1 MRGTEWEGCSS
12 SVMQFYFLREGGV
25 EVICWGQ
32 GMACGE
38 WEQSEIAIWGPG
50 VKAHQDNKGLSGKTE
65 KQAET
70 ADHESGEMLLQT
82 K

>member
-1 MRGTEWEGCSS
+1 MRSS
-12 SVMQFYFLREGGV
+12 AGARDGLR
-25 EVICWGQ
+25 
-32 GMACGE
+32 E
-38 WEQSEIAIWGPG
+38 WEQPEIVTWGPG

-82 K
+82 TSPFSPPHPPIQMLKP

>member
-1 MRGTEWEGCSS
+1 
-12 SVMQFYFLREGGV
+12 
-25 EVICWGQ
+25 
-32 GMACGE
+32 MACGE
-38 WEQSEIAIWGPG
+38 WEQPEIAIWGPG